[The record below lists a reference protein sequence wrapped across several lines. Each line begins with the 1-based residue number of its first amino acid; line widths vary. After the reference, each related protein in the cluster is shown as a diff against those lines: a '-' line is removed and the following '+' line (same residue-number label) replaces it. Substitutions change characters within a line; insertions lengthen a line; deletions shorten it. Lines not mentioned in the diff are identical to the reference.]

1 MSYPTDMTDAQWEMV
16 QSQLPVREGAGRP
29 TEVDLRR
36 VIDALLYLNR
46 TGCQW
51 RMIPTDFP
59 RPGTVRY
66 YFDKWNA
73 DGTLLDLH
81 DKLLVDLR
89 RLLGREDEPTL
100 AIVDSQTV
108 KTTEA
113 GGASGFDRGKKAAWS
128 QTPDQRR

>member
-1 MSYPTDMTDAQWEMV
+1 MGYPTDMTDAQWGLV
-16 QSQLPVREGAGRP
+16 RSKLPVREGAGRP

-36 VIDALLYLNR
+36 VIDALTYLNR

-51 RMIPTDFP
+51 RMIPSDFP
-59 RPGTVRY
+59 PPGTVRY

-81 DKLLVDLR
+81 DSLLVDLR

-100 AIVDSQTV
+100 AIVDRRSV

-113 GGASGFDRGKKAAWS
+113 GGQRGFDGRKKAPRS
-128 QTPDQRR
+128 QAPDQRR

>member
-1 MSYPTDMTDAQWEMV
+1 MGYPIDLTDAQWALIEPV
-16 QSQLPVREGAGRP
+16 LPAREGAGRP
-29 TEVDLRR
+29 TTVNLRR

-59 RPGTVRY
+59 PSGTVRY
-66 YFDKWNA
+66 YFDKWIA

-81 DKLLVDLR
+81 DALRVDMR
-89 RLLGREDEPTL
+89 RLLDRTDDPSV
-100 AIVDSQTV
+100 AIVDSQSV

-113 GGASGFDRGKKAAWS
+113 GGVRGYDGGKKDLRS
-128 QTPDQRR
+128 